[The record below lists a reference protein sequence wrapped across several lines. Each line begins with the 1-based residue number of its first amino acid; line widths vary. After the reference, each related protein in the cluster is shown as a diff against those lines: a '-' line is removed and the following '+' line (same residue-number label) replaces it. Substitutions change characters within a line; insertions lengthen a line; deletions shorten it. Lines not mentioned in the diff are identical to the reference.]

1 MAGGASHRRMS
12 LGGRLRSWL
21 WHHRSSAADSLVR
34 LLKNPLG
41 SLLIWLVIGIAL
53 ALPVGLWVML
63 DNVRAISGQ
72 WDSPARISLF
82 LKPEVSMESARQIR
96 NIVIRRKDV
105 DSARLVSREEALEE
119 FQQLS
124 GFGDVLENL
133 DENPLPHLILVN
145 PARTDNKSAAILQRI
160 LEREAGVAQAVL
172 DMAWLQRLNALMHLG
187 QRLVLLLAA
196 ILILGVLLVIGNI
209 IRLAIE
215 NRRDE
220 ILVVKLVGGS
230 DAFVRRP
237 FLYAG
242 LWYGLGGAIV
252 SWVTVSLAL
261 AGLREPLA
269 SLSLLY
275 QSSFHLR
282 GLDYVETASLLF
294 LGSMMGLFGARV
306 AVARHLGAIEPD

>member
-1 MAGGASHRRMS
+1 MAGGASHSRVS
-12 LGGRLRSWL
+12 QWGRLQSWL
-21 WHHRSSAADSLVR
+21 WHHRSSAADSLAQ
-34 LLKNPLG
+34 LLRSPLG

-63 DNVRAISGQ
+63 DNVRAVSDQ
-72 WDSPARISLF
+72 WDNPAQISLF
-82 LKPEVSMESARQIR
+82 LKPELSLESAQQIR
-96 NIVIRRKDV
+96 DLVVRRADV
-105 DSARLVSREEALEE
+105 DSAELVSREDALQE

-133 DENPLPHLILVN
+133 DKNPLPHLILVS
-145 PARTDNKSAAILQRI
+145 PAQVDNRSASTLQRI
-160 LEREAGVAQAVL
+160 LQREAGVAQAVL
-172 DMAWLQRLNALMHLG
+172 DMAWVQRLNALMHLG
-187 QRLVLLLAA
+187 QRLVLLLAT

-215 NRRDE
+215 SRREE

-282 GLDYVETASLLF
+282 GLSLVDTLCLLL
-294 LGSMMGLFGARV
+294 LGSTMGLLGARM
-306 AVARHLGAIEPD
+306 AVARHLGAIEPE